1 MYDDQSAF
9 IFMPFA
15 SEIEVEPVFAF
26 KWGSVPCTFDPATRV
41 IVAADSAVEGDPRL
55 HSWLQS
61 IFG

>member
-15 SEIEVEPVFAF
+15 SDIEVEPVFAF
-26 KWGSVPCTFDPATRV
+26 KWGGVPVTYDPATR
-41 IVAADSAVEGDPRL
+41 IIIAADPAVESNPAL

>member
-1 MYDDQSAF
+1 MFDDQDPHF

-15 SEIEVEPVFAF
+15 SEVQVEPFTF
-26 KWGSVPCTFDPATRV
+26 KWGSVPCTFDEATRTLT
-41 IVAADSAVEGDPRL
+41 AEDPAVESDPRL

>member
-15 SEIEVEPVFAF
+15 SEI
-26 KWGSVPCTFDPATRV
+26 DPATRI
-41 IVAADSAVEGDPRL
+41 IVATDPAVEGDPRL